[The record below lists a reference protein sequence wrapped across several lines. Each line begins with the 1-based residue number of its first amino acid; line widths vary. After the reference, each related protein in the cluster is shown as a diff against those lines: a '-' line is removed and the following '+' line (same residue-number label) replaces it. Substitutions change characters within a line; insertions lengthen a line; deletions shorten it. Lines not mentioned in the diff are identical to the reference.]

1 MKTIITSFLLL
12 LTLNLSLV
20 ADELTDLQKQYNT
33 AIKRVTDPINK
44 SYTRELQKLLEKV
57 SKDGD
62 IDKVGAI
69 TDELKKFIDPTNVKI
84 PTGLKKDIN
93 SLFVGK
99 VWITPLGTE
108 FHFKEKGQGF
118 RKFGNDQTMLSWKL
132 RDDLLVEV
140 EAKAN
145 EDKGLRIWFFKFE
158 SKTVGKYGQT
168 PVNLDM
174 NLVLKQF

>member
-1 MKTIITSFLLL
+1 MKTIITSILFL
-12 LTLNLSLV
+12 LTLNLF
-20 ADELTDLQKQYNT
+20 ADDLTDLQKQYNT

-62 IDKVGAI
+62 IDKVAAV
-69 TDELKKFIDPTNVKI
+69 TDELKKFIDPTNIKL
-84 PTGLKKDIN
+84 PTGFKKDVN
-93 SLFVGK
+93 SLFVNK
-99 VWITPLGTE
+99 VWVTPLGTE

-132 RDDLLVEV
+132 RDDMLIEV

-145 EDKGLRIWFFKFE
+145 EDKGLRTWYFKFDT
-158 SKTVGKYGQT
+158 KTTGKYGQT

-174 NLVLKQF
+174 TLVLKQF